1 MHFDKLKILTLILG
15 LTGQLVAQ
23 SFEGRIRYQN
33 TCQSSDPNFKKEYC
47 DLITDSIQDYYFKK
61 GNYKYQSIGVE
72 GWTLYLKKQNTIYA
86 KTKKSKTVFA
96 NKANKQTAPE
106 TGEIQINRNVITI
119 LGYPCDELI
128 LTTPNSIQKYY
139 YHSRTSL
146 KPRYLKKHKYGNVN
160 QIIKRTRAIPLKTIW
175 ILKDQNIELISQAI
189 EIENLEL
196 NDSLFTIPN
205 TVEIQN

>member
-1 MHFDKLKILTLILG
+1 MQSLKTILLTLIFGFLG
-15 LTGQLVAQ
+15 QVAAQ
-23 SFEGRIRYQN
+23 NFEGRIRYQN

-72 GWTLYLKKQNTIYA
+72 AWTLYLKKQNTIYA
-86 KTKKSKTVFA
+86 KTQKSKTVSA
-96 NKANKQTAPE
+96 HKANRQTEPE

-119 LGYPCDELI
+119 LGYSCDELI
-128 LTTPNSIQKYY
+128 LTNQNTIQKYY
-139 YHSRTSL
+139 FHPRTYINP
-146 KPRYLKKHKYGNVN
+146 KYLKKHKYGKVN
-160 QIIKRTRAIPLKTIW
+160 QILKITRAIPLKTIW

-189 EIENLEL
+189 EIENLEV